1 MPGGIVISKTIS
13 KFKISENSNPKNFI
27 GSCLRKDP
35 QSKRYIFSNDFHLTL
50 SIAMALKSSKSKTE
64 RREFEMVISIHV
76 K

>member
-27 GSCLRKDP
+27 GIRKDP